1 MKNISV
7 DFAMILAYD
16 LKTFQFA
23 YNFNSSSL
31 SLIILIKSKQ
41 NSANG
46 KQFITEF

>member
-23 YNFNSSSL
+23 YNFNSL